1 MNLIFHIETMDCSL
15 DLLEEDNY
23 LHLIPGF
30 VVFDNIIP
38 ELIYALNM
46 SGPFVVLYDEH
57 SMFIF

>member
-1 MNLIFHIETMDCSL
+1 MDCSL